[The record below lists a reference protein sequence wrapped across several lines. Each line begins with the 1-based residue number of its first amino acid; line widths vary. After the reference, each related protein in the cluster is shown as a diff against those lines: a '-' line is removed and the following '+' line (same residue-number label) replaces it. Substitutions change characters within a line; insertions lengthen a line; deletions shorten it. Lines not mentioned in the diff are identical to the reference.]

1 MLLTGE
7 FFGISSPLERE
18 REEPVEASLRES
30 ERVTVRARARDETGP
45 RYRRTQHVSST
56 ELCDAI

>member
-7 FFGISSPLERE
+7 FSGISSPLERERE

-30 ERVTVRARARDETGP
+30 ERVTVRARGTGGLNMFP
-45 RYRRTQHVSST
+45 PLSYDLWS
-56 ELCDAI
+56 DAI